1 MQVKLTQEAVL
12 KMEEIRILENGREI
26 GRVVSGPDLG
36 GASALL
42 AGEKAVYMVHDRNA
56 EHFADKI
63 AESAGCGIIRK
74 KAIEATEQTKN
85 ISTVMEICRWLLE
98 ENAGRNALL
107 LAVGGG
113 ITTDLSGFA
122 ASIYKRGIRFAF
134 VPTTL
139 LAQIDAAV
147 GGKTGVNMD
156 AYKNMIGV
164 IRQPLWTYECPE
176 VLGTLP
182 YREFVGGSAELL
194 KTFIIDNRGGDYSRA
209 VSLLTRINCAES
221 RRNAIEAF
229 GNEIMDLIHR
239 AAAIKAGI
247 VGRDQFENGE
257 RRLLNLG
264 HTFAHAIE
272 KRSNSLPHEDF
283 AGDMV
288 DTRVPAGNISH
299 GEAVAMGMVMA
310 AELSEKS
317 GTAVEP
323 VAATLR
329 NNLAACGLPVE
340 CPFTPDELEAAMGKD
355 KKAEGGIIHFVL
367 MRRIGET
374 VIRDMTAREAI
385 QTLKK

>member
-1 MQVKLTQEAVL
+1 
-12 KMEEIRILENGREI
+12 MEEIRILENGREI
-26 GRVVSGPDLG
+26 GRVVSGPDIG
-36 GASALL
+36 GVSALL
-42 AGEKAVYMVHDRNA
+42 AGEKAVYMVYDRNV
-56 EHFADKI
+56 EHFAGAI
-63 AESAGCGIIRK
+63 AKTAGCGIFRK
-74 KAIEATEQTKN
+74 KAIDATEQTKN

-147 GGKTGVNMD
+147 GGKTGVNLD
-156 AYKNMIGV
+156 AFKNMIGV

-194 KTFIIDNRGGDYSRA
+194 KTFIIDNRGDDFSRA
-209 VSLLTRINCAES
+209 VSILTRINTAES
-221 RRNAIEAF
+221 RKTAIGAY
-229 GNEIMDLIHR
+229 GNGIMDLIHR

-272 KRSNSLPHEDF
+272 KRSNSLPHENF

-310 AELSEKS
+310 AELSEKT
-317 GTAVEP
+317 GTAVES

-340 CPFTPDELEAAMGKD
+340 CPFTPEELEDAMGKD

>member
-1 MQVKLTQEAVL
+1 
-12 KMEEIRILENGREI
+12 MEEIRILENGREI

-272 KRSNSLPHEDF
+272 KRSNSLPREDF